1 MNREEAFSIWAPED
15 SPWSPWSK
23 AVLFSFMP
31 DEIPDLANPPAA
43 AWKVPLV
50 RDAALLVELPG
61 ASGVEA
67 GIALARAGYRPIPLY
82 NACPWG
88 LDDSGFS
95 ISNALSAK
103 PVNVPSVIDV
113 EPILRALKR
122 ETGALKAAA
131 LPSSAPPAFLL
142 DANRA
147 NAGFSPEMGW
157 FDNRSVVRESDLP
170 SASYLLAQGIRQ
182 IVLIRARL
190 GAGRSLRSDLQA
202 VLLSWQAG
210 GLSITEQT
218 VMEAWAPAEVVVPRP
233 SVLALWWNRLA
244 LRFGYRLNSAGAF
257 GRFVRGSSG
266 SSG

>member
-1 MNREEAFSIWAPED
+1 MNREEAFSIWAPGD

-50 RDAALLVELPG
+50 RETALLVELPG
-61 ASGVEA
+61 ESGVDA
-67 GIALARAGYRPIPLY
+67 GIALAQSGYRPIPLY

-88 LDDSGFS
+88 LDDSGLS
-95 ISNALSAK
+95 ISPALPAK
-103 PVNVPSVIDV
+103 PINVPSVIDV
-113 EPILRALKR
+113 EAILRALKR
-122 ETGALKAAA
+122 ETGTLRAAA
-131 LPSSAPPAFLL
+131 LPPSAPPAFLL
-142 DANRA
+142 DAYRA
-147 NAGFSPEMGW
+147 NAGFSPAMGW

-170 SASYLLAQGIRQ
+170 SAAYLMDRGIRQ
-182 IVLIRARL
+182 IVLVR
-190 GAGRSLRSDLQA
+190 AGRSLRSDLQA

-210 GLSITEQT
+210 GLSIAEQT
-218 VMEAWAPAEVVVPRP
+218 AMEDWKPEKFAVPRP
-233 SVLALWWNRLA
+233 SALTFWWNRLA